1 MPRTYIPVIG
11 VEPGRYTVI
20 TDNNPVSH
28 GPRNPGSL
36 KWGSLTVT
44 MASETF

>member
-1 MPRTYIPVIG
+1 MPSTCIPVMG
-11 VEPGRYTVI
+11 VVPGRYTMI
-20 TDNNPVSH
+20 TDNHTVSH

-44 MASETF
+44 VASETF